1 MIRAKLFLQRNYKT
15 LFLSILLSLIISLL
29 IYNKIIYP
37 AITPM
42 VKNGILFLF
51 ADWTVIV
58 NANLCLEKGFDVF
71 IQNPCDP
78 WSRKHVYGE
87 ILLYLP
93 FVDVL
98 KKFYLFYFP
107 IIMNF
112 LFIYVFISF
121 FNYKKSLKNYTFFF
135 FVLSAPFL
143 IAVERANND
152 ILIFLI
158 IFLVSKYRNLII
170 SHILILFGA
179 LSKFYPV
186 CFGIIFLF
194 KKDIKKILIN
204 LALLSLFISIFIFFQ
219 LESLIKIFNIQTQF
233 SAGNVYAFS
242 FTSLINTIGYFQLV
256 DDLRWLKIFF
266 IIVFLLIPFLLIV
279 YLFAFKKNRFFS
291 EIFTNNIFENRIY
304 IISSITLISCYFIIK
319 NIFYREIFFLGL
331 IPWLLKYEDQE
342 SNIKDF
348 YYYFILFKFFATTII
363 IYLVVGQNNFL
374 LDFKPLLILLKHT
387 IDFYLMAVILSIS
400 TISLYNFFKK
410 DLIFR

>member
-1 MIRAKLFLQRNYKT
+1 LFLQKNYKT
-15 LFLSILLSLIISLL
+15 LFLSILLSLIIFLL
-29 IYNKIIYP
+29 IYNKVIYP
-37 AITPM
+37 SISPM

-71 IQNPCDP
+71 IKNPCDP
-78 WSRKHVYGE
+78 WGRKHVYGE

-93 FVDVL
+93 FIDVL

-143 IAVERANND
+143 LAVERANND

-158 IFLVSKYRNLII
+158 IFLVSKYRSLLT
-170 SHILILFGA
+170 SHILILLGA

-194 KKDIKKILIN
+194 KKEIKKILIN
-204 LALLSLFISIFIFFQ
+204 LLLLSLFISIFIFFQ
-219 LESLIKIFNIQTQF
+219 FESLIKIFNTQTQF

-242 FTSLINTIGYFQLV
+242 FQSLIKTIGYFQLV
-256 DDLRWLKIFF
+256 EDLKWLKTFF
-266 IIVFLLIPFLLIV
+266 IVGFLLIPFLLIV
-279 YLFAFKKNRFFS
+279 YLFTSKNNHFFR

-304 IISSITLISCYFIIK
+304 IISSITLISCYFIFE
-319 NIFYREIFFLGL
+319 NYFYREIFFLGL
-331 IPWLLKYEDQE
+331 IPWLLRYEDQE

-348 YYYFILFKFFATTII
+348 YYYFILFKFLLTTLII
-363 IYLVVGQNNFL
+363 FLVVGQNDLL

-387 IDFYLMAVILSIS
+387 IDFYLMTIIFLVLSIS
-400 TISLYNFFKK
+400 FYNFLKK

>member
-1 MIRAKLFLQRNYKT
+1 MFLQRNYKT
-15 LFLSILLSLIISLL
+15 LFLSILLSFIIFLL
-29 IYNKIIYP
+29 IYNKVIYP
-37 AITPM
+37 SISPM

-71 IQNPCDP
+71 IKNPCDP
-78 WSRKHVYGE
+78 WGRKHVYGE

-93 FVDVL
+93 FIDVL

-112 LFIYVFISF
+112 LFIYIFISF

-143 IAVERANND
+143 TAVERANND

-158 IFLVSKYRNLII
+158 IFLISKYRSLLT
-170 SHILILFGA
+170 SHILILLGA

-194 KKDIKKILIN
+194 KKEIKKILIN
-204 LALLSLFISIFIFFQ
+204 LLLLSLFISIFIFFQ
-219 LESLIKIFNIQTQF
+219 FESLIKIFNTQSQF
-233 SAGNVYAFS
+233 TAGGPYAFS
-242 FTSLINTIGYFQLV
+242 FQSLIKTIGYFQLV
-256 DDLRWLKIFF
+256 EDLKWLKTFF
-266 IIVFLLIPFLLIV
+266 IIGFLLIPFLSII
-279 YLFAFKKNRFFS
+279 YLFAFKNNRFFT

-304 IISSITLISCYFIIK
+304 IISSITLISCYFIFE
-319 NIFYREIFFLGL
+319 NYFYREIFFLGL
-331 IPWLLKYEDQE
+331 IPWLLRYEDQE

-348 YYYFILFKFFATTII
+348 YYYFILFKFLLTTLII
-363 IYLVVGQNNFL
+363 FLVVGQNDLL

-387 IDFYLMAVILSIS
+387 IDFYLMTIIFLVLSIS
-400 TISLYNFFKK
+400 FYNFLKK

>member
-1 MIRAKLFLQRNYKT
+1 MFLQKNYKT
-15 LFLSILLSLIISLL
+15 LFLSILLSFIIFLL
-29 IYNKIIYP
+29 IYNKVIYP
-37 AITPM
+37 SISPM

-71 IQNPCDP
+71 IKNPCDP
-78 WSRKHVYGE
+78 WGRKHVYGE

-93 FVDVL
+93 FIDVL

-143 IAVERANND
+143 LAVERANND

-158 IFLVSKYRNLII
+158 IFLVSKYRSLLT
-170 SHILILFGA
+170 SHILILLGA

-194 KKDIKKILIN
+194 KKEIKKILIN
-204 LALLSLFISIFIFFQ
+204 LLLLSLFISIFIFFQ
-219 LESLIKIFNIQTQF
+219 FESLIKIFNTQTQF

-242 FTSLINTIGYFQLV
+242 FQSLIKTIGYFQLV
-256 DDLRWLKIFF
+256 EDLKWVKTFF
-266 IIVFLLIPFLLIV
+266 IVGFLLIPFLLIV
-279 YLFAFKKNRFFS
+279 YLFTSKNNHFFR
-291 EIFTNNIFENRIY
+291 EIFTSNIFENRIY
-304 IISSITLISCYFIIK
+304 IISSITLISCYFIFE
-319 NIFYREIFFLGL
+319 NYFYREIFFLGL
-331 IPWLLKYEDQE
+331 IPWLLRYEDQE

-348 YYYFILFKFFATTII
+348 YYYFILFKFLLTTLII
-363 IYLVVGQNNFL
+363 FLVVGQNDLL

-387 IDFYLMAVILSIS
+387 IDFYLMTIIFLVLSIS
-400 TISLYNFFKK
+400 FYNFLKK

>member
-1 MIRAKLFLQRNYKT
+1 MFLQRNYKT
-15 LFLSILLSLIISLL
+15 LFLSILLSLIIFLL

-37 AITPM
+37 AIIPM

-71 IQNPCDP
+71 IKNPCDP
-78 WSRKHVYGE
+78 WGRKHVYGE

-93 FVDVL
+93 FIDVL

-143 IAVERANND
+143 TAVERANND

-158 IFLVSKYRNLII
+158 IFLISKYRSLLT
-170 SHILILFGA
+170 SHILILLGV

-194 KKDIKKILIN
+194 KKEIKKILIN
-204 LALLSLFISIFIFFQ
+204 LLLLSLFISIFIFFQ
-219 LESLIKIFNIQTQF
+219 FESLIKIFNTQTQF

-242 FTSLINTIGYFQLV
+242 FQSLIKTIGYFQLV
-256 DDLRWLKIFF
+256 EDLKWLKTFF
-266 IIVFLLIPFLLIV
+266 IVGFLLIPFLSIV
-279 YLFAFKKNRFFS
+279 YLFTSKNNHFFK
-291 EIFTNNIFENRIY
+291 EIFTNNIFESRIY
-304 IISSITLISCYFIIK
+304 IISSITLISCYFIFE
-319 NIFYREIFFLGL
+319 NTFYREIFFLGL
-331 IPWLLKYEDQE
+331 IPWLLRYEDQE

-348 YYYFILFKFFATTII
+348 YYYFILFKFLLTTLII
-363 IYLVVGQNNFL
+363 FLVVGQNDLL

-387 IDFYLMAVILSIS
+387 IDFYLMTIIFLVLSIS
-400 TISLYNFFKK
+400 FYNFLKK

>member
-1 MIRAKLFLQRNYKT
+1 MFLQKNYKT
-15 LFLSILLSLIISLL
+15 LFLSILLSLIIFLL
-29 IYNKIIYP
+29 IYNKVIYP
-37 AITPM
+37 SISPM

-71 IQNPCDP
+71 IKNPCDQ
-78 WSRKHVYGE
+78 WGRKHVYGE

-93 FVDVL
+93 FIDVL

-143 IAVERANND
+143 TAVERANND
-152 ILIFLI
+152 ILIFLT
-158 IFLVSKYRNLII
+158 IFLISKYRSLLT
-170 SHILILFGA
+170 SHILILLGV

-194 KKDIKKILIN
+194 KKEIKKILIN
-204 LALLSLFISIFIFFQ
+204 LLLLSLFISIFIFFQ
-219 LESLIKIFNIQTQF
+219 FESLIKIFNTQSQF
-233 SAGNVYAFS
+233 TAGGPYAFS
-242 FTSLINTIGYFQLV
+242 FQSLIKTIGYFQLV
-256 DDLRWLKIFF
+256 EDLKWLKTFF
-266 IIVFLLIPFLLIV
+266 IVGFLLIPFLSIV
-279 YLFAFKKNRFFS
+279 YLFTSKNNHFFK
-291 EIFTNNIFENRIY
+291 EIFTNNIFESRIY
-304 IISSITLISCYFIIK
+304 IISSITLVSCYFIFE

-331 IPWLLKYEDQE
+331 IPWLLRYEDQE

-348 YYYFILFKFFATTII
+348 YYYFILFKFLLTTLII
-363 IYLVVGQNNFL
+363 FLVVGQNDFL

-387 IDFYLMAVILSIS
+387 IDFYLMMIIFLVLSIS
-400 TISLYNFFKK
+400 CYNFLKK

>member
-1 MIRAKLFLQRNYKT
+1 MFLQKNYKT
-15 LFLSILLSLIISLL
+15 LFLSILLSLIIFLL
-29 IYNKIIYP
+29 IYNKVIYP
-37 AITPM
+37 SISPM

-71 IQNPCDP
+71 IKNPCDP
-78 WSRKHVYGE
+78 WGRKHVYGE

-93 FVDVL
+93 FIDVL

-112 LFIYVFISF
+112 LFIYIFISF

-143 IAVERANND
+143 LAVERANND

-158 IFLVSKYRNLII
+158 IFLVSKYRSLLT
-170 SHILILFGA
+170 SHILILLGA

-194 KKDIKKILIN
+194 KKEIKKILIN
-204 LALLSLFISIFIFFQ
+204 LLLLSLFISIFIFFQ
-219 LESLIKIFNIQTQF
+219 FESLIKIFNTQTQF

-242 FTSLINTIGYFQLV
+242 FQSLIKTIGYFQLV
-256 DDLRWLKIFF
+256 EDLKWVKTFF
-266 IIVFLLIPFLLIV
+266 IVGFLLIPFLLIV
-279 YLFAFKKNRFFS
+279 YLFTSKNNHFFR

-304 IISSITLISCYFIIK
+304 IISSITLISCYFIIE

-331 IPWLLKYEDQE
+331 IPWLLRYEDQE

-348 YYYFILFKFFATTII
+348 YYYFILFKFLLTTLII
-363 IYLVVGQNNFL
+363 FLVVGQNDLL

-387 IDFYLMAVILSIS
+387 IDFYLMTIIFLVLSIS
-400 TISLYNFFKK
+400 FYNFLKK

>member
-1 MIRAKLFLQRNYKT
+1 MFLQKNYKT
-15 LFLSILLSLIISLL
+15 LFLSILLSFIIFLL
-29 IYNKIIYP
+29 IYNKVIYP
-37 AITPM
+37 SISPM

-51 ADWTVIV
+51 ADWKVIV

-71 IQNPCDP
+71 IKNPCDP
-78 WSRKHVYGE
+78 WGRKHVYGE

-93 FVDVL
+93 FIDVL

-143 IAVERANND
+143 LAVERANND

-158 IFLVSKYRNLII
+158 IFLVSKYRSLLI
-170 SHILILFGA
+170 SHILILLGA

-194 KKDIKKILIN
+194 KKEIKKILIN
-204 LALLSLFISIFIFFQ
+204 LLLLSLFISIFIFFQ
-219 LESLIKIFNIQTQF
+219 FESLIKIFNTQTQF

-242 FTSLINTIGYFQLV
+242 FQSLIKTIGYFQLV
-256 DDLRWLKIFF
+256 EDLKWVKTFF
-266 IIVFLLIPFLLIV
+266 IVGFLLIPFLLIV
-279 YLFAFKKNRFFS
+279 YLFTSKNNHFFR

-304 IISSITLISCYFIIK
+304 IISSITLISCYFIIE

-331 IPWLLKYEDQE
+331 IPWLLRYEDQE

-348 YYYFILFKFFATTII
+348 YYYFILFKFLLTTLII
-363 IYLVVGQNNFL
+363 FLVVGQNDLL

-387 IDFYLMAVILSIS
+387 IDFYLMMIVFSVFSIS
-400 TISLYNFFKK
+400 FYNFLKK

>member
-1 MIRAKLFLQRNYKT
+1 MFLQKNYKT
-15 LFLSILLSLIISLL
+15 LFLSILLSLIIFLL
-29 IYNKIIYP
+29 IYNKVIYP
-37 AITPM
+37 SISPM

-71 IQNPCDP
+71 IKNPCDQ
-78 WSRKHVYGE
+78 WGRKHVYGE

-93 FVDVL
+93 FIDVL

-143 IAVERANND
+143 TAVERANND
-152 ILIFLI
+152 ILIFLT
-158 IFLVSKYRNLII
+158 IFLISKYRSLLT
-170 SHILILFGA
+170 SHILILLGV

-194 KKDIKKILIN
+194 KKEIKKILIN
-204 LALLSLFISIFIFFQ
+204 LLLLSLFISIFIFFQ
-219 LESLIKIFNIQTQF
+219 FESLIKIFNTQSQF
-233 SAGNVYAFS
+233 TAGGPYAFS
-242 FTSLINTIGYFQLV
+242 FQSLIKTIGYFQLV
-256 DDLRWLKIFF
+256 EDLKWLKTFF
-266 IIVFLLIPFLLIV
+266 IVGFLLIPFLSIV
-279 YLFAFKKNRFFS
+279 YLFTSKNNHFFK
-291 EIFTNNIFENRIY
+291 EIFTNNIFESRIY
-304 IISSITLISCYFIIK
+304 IISSITLVSCYFIFE
-319 NIFYREIFFLGL
+319 NTFYREIFFLGL
-331 IPWLLKYEDQE
+331 IPWLLRYEDQE

-348 YYYFILFKFFATTII
+348 YYYFILFKFLLTTLII
-363 IYLVVGQNNFL
+363 FLVVGQNDFL

-387 IDFYLMAVILSIS
+387 IDFYLMTIIFLVLSIS
-400 TISLYNFFKK
+400 FYNFLKK

>member
-1 MIRAKLFLQRNYKT
+1 MFLQKNYKT
-15 LFLSILLSLIISLL
+15 LFLSILLSFIIFLL
-29 IYNKIIYP
+29 IYNKVIYP
-37 AITPM
+37 SISPM

-71 IQNPCDP
+71 IKNPCDP
-78 WSRKHVYGE
+78 WGRKHVYGE

-93 FVDVL
+93 FIDVL

-112 LFIYVFISF
+112 LFIYIFISF

-143 IAVERANND
+143 LAVERANND

-158 IFLVSKYRNLII
+158 IFLASKYRSLLT
-170 SHILILFGA
+170 SHILILLGA

-194 KKDIKKILIN
+194 KKEIKKILIN
-204 LALLSLFISIFIFFQ
+204 LLLLSLFISIFIFFQ
-219 LESLIKIFNIQTQF
+219 FESLIKIFNTQTQF

-242 FTSLINTIGYFQLV
+242 FQSLIKTIGYFQLV
-256 DDLRWLKIFF
+256 EDLKWLKTFF
-266 IIVFLLIPFLLIV
+266 IIGFLLIPFLSII
-279 YLFAFKKNRFFS
+279 YLFAFKNNRFFT

-304 IISSITLISCYFIIK
+304 IISSITLISCYFVIE

-331 IPWLLKYEDQE
+331 IPWLLRYEDQE

-348 YYYFILFKFFATTII
+348 CYYFILFKFLLTTLII
-363 IYLVVGQNNFL
+363 FLVVGQNDLL

-387 IDFYLMAVILSIS
+387 IDFYLMTIIFLVLSIS
-400 TISLYNFFKK
+400 FYNFLKK

>member
-1 MIRAKLFLQRNYKT
+1 MFLQKNYKT
-15 LFLSILLSLIISLL
+15 LFLSILLSFIIFLL
-29 IYNKIIYP
+29 IYNKVIYP
-37 AITPM
+37 SISPM

-71 IQNPCDP
+71 IKNPCDP
-78 WSRKHVYGE
+78 WGRKHVYGE

-93 FVDVL
+93 FIDVL

-112 LFIYVFISF
+112 LFIYIFISF

-143 IAVERANND
+143 LAVERANND

-158 IFLVSKYRNLII
+158 IFLVSKYRSLLT
-170 SHILILFGA
+170 SHILILLGA

-194 KKDIKKILIN
+194 KKEIKKILIN
-204 LALLSLFISIFIFFQ
+204 LLLLSLFISIFIFFQ
-219 LESLIKIFNIQTQF
+219 FESLIKIFNTQTQF

-242 FTSLINTIGYFQLV
+242 FQSLIKTIGYFQLV
-256 DDLRWLKIFF
+256 EDLKWLKTFF
-266 IIVFLLIPFLLIV
+266 IVGFLLIPFLSIV
-279 YLFAFKKNRFFS
+279 YLFTSKNNHFFK

-304 IISSITLISCYFIIK
+304 IISSITLISCYFVIE

-331 IPWLLKYEDQE
+331 IPWLLRYEDQE

-348 YYYFILFKFFATTII
+348 YYYFILFKFLLTTLII
-363 IYLVVGQNNFL
+363 FLVVGQNDLL

-387 IDFYLMAVILSIS
+387 IDFYLMTIIFLVLSIS
-400 TISLYNFFKK
+400 FYNFLKK

>member
-1 MIRAKLFLQRNYKT
+1 MFLQKNYKT
-15 LFLSILLSLIISLL
+15 LFLSILLSFIIFLL
-29 IYNKIIYP
+29 IYNKVIYP
-37 AITPM
+37 SISPM

-71 IQNPCDP
+71 IKNPCDP
-78 WSRKHVYGE
+78 WGRKHVYGE

-93 FVDVL
+93 FIDVL

-143 IAVERANND
+143 TAVERANND

-158 IFLVSKYRNLII
+158 IFLISKYRSLLT
-170 SHILILFGA
+170 SHILILLGA

-194 KKDIKKILIN
+194 KKEIKKILIN
-204 LALLSLFISIFIFFQ
+204 LLLLSLFISIFIFFQ
-219 LESLIKIFNIQTQF
+219 FESLIKIFNTQTQF

-242 FTSLINTIGYFQLV
+242 FQSLIKTIGYFQLV
-256 DDLRWLKIFF
+256 EDLKWLKTFF
-266 IIVFLLIPFLLIV
+266 IVGFLLIPFLSIV
-279 YLFAFKKNRFFS
+279 YLFTSKNNHFFK
-291 EIFTNNIFENRIY
+291 EIFTNNIFESRIY
-304 IISSITLISCYFIIK
+304 IISSITLISCYFIFE
-319 NIFYREIFFLGL
+319 NTFYREIFFLGL
-331 IPWLLKYEDQE
+331 IPWLLRYEDQE

-348 YYYFILFKFFATTII
+348 YYYFILFKFLLTTLII
-363 IYLVVGQNNFL
+363 FLVVGQNDLL

-387 IDFYLMAVILSIS
+387 IDFYLMTIIFLVLSIS
-400 TISLYNFFKK
+400 FYNFLKK

>member
-1 MIRAKLFLQRNYKT
+1 MFLQKNYKT
-15 LFLSILLSLIISLL
+15 LFLSILLSFIIFLL
-29 IYNKIIYP
+29 IYNKVIYP
-37 AITPM
+37 SISPM

-71 IQNPCDP
+71 IKNPCDP
-78 WSRKHVYGE
+78 WGRKHVYGE

-93 FVDVL
+93 FIDVL

-112 LFIYVFISF
+112 LFIYIFISF

-143 IAVERANND
+143 LAVERANND

-158 IFLVSKYRNLII
+158 IFLASKYRSLLT
-170 SHILILFGA
+170 SHILILLGA

-194 KKDIKKILIN
+194 KKEIKKILIN
-204 LALLSLFISIFIFFQ
+204 LLLLSLFISIFIFFQ
-219 LESLIKIFNIQTQF
+219 FESLIKIFNTQTQF

-242 FTSLINTIGYFQLV
+242 FQSLIKTIGYFQLV
-256 DDLRWLKIFF
+256 EDLKWLKTFF
-266 IIVFLLIPFLLIV
+266 IIGFLLIPFLSII
-279 YLFAFKKNRFFS
+279 YLFAFKNNRFFT

-304 IISSITLISCYFIIK
+304 IISSITLISCYFIFE
-319 NIFYREIFFLGL
+319 NYFYREIFFLGL
-331 IPWLLKYEDQE
+331 IPWLLRYEDQE

-348 YYYFILFKFFATTII
+348 CYYFILFKFLLTTLII
-363 IYLVVGQNNFL
+363 FLVVGQNDLL

-387 IDFYLMAVILSIS
+387 IDFYLMTIIFLVLSIS
-400 TISLYNFFKK
+400 FYNFLKK

>member
-1 MIRAKLFLQRNYKT
+1 MFLQKNYKT
-15 LFLSILLSLIISLL
+15 LFLSILLSLIIFLL
-29 IYNKIIYP
+29 IYNKVIYP
-37 AITPM
+37 SISPM

-71 IQNPCDP
+71 IKNPCDQ
-78 WSRKHVYGE
+78 WGRKHVYGE

-93 FVDVL
+93 FIDVL

-143 IAVERANND
+143 TAVERANND
-152 ILIFLI
+152 ILIFLT
-158 IFLVSKYRNLII
+158 IFLISKYRSLLT
-170 SHILILFGA
+170 SHILILLGV

-194 KKDIKKILIN
+194 KKEIKKILIN
-204 LALLSLFISIFIFFQ
+204 LLLLSLFISIFIFFQ
-219 LESLIKIFNIQTQF
+219 FESLIKIFNTQSQF
-233 SAGNVYAFS
+233 TAGGPYAFS
-242 FTSLINTIGYFQLV
+242 FQSLIKTIGYFQLV
-256 DDLRWLKIFF
+256 EDLKWLKTFF
-266 IIVFLLIPFLLIV
+266 IVGFLLIPFLSIV
-279 YLFAFKKNRFFS
+279 YLFTSKNNHFFK
-291 EIFTNNIFENRIY
+291 EIFTNNIFESRIY
-304 IISSITLISCYFIIK
+304 IISSITLVSCYFIFE

-331 IPWLLKYEDQE
+331 IPWLLRYEDQE

-348 YYYFILFKFFATTII
+348 YYYFILFKFLLTTLII
-363 IYLVVGQNNFL
+363 FLVVGQNDFL

-387 IDFYLMAVILSIS
+387 IDFYLMTIIFLVLSIS
-400 TISLYNFFKK
+400 FYNFLKK

>member
-1 MIRAKLFLQRNYKT
+1 MQKNYKT
-15 LFLSILLSLIISLL
+15 LFLSILLSLIIFLL
-29 IYNKIIYP
+29 IYNKVIYP
-37 AITPM
+37 SISPM

-71 IQNPCDP
+71 IKNPCDQ
-78 WSRKHVYGE
+78 WGRKHVYGE

-93 FVDVL
+93 FIDVL

-143 IAVERANND
+143 TAVERANND
-152 ILIFLI
+152 ILIFLT
-158 IFLVSKYRNLII
+158 IFLISKYRSLLT
-170 SHILILFGA
+170 SHILILLGV

-194 KKDIKKILIN
+194 KKEIKKILIN
-204 LALLSLFISIFIFFQ
+204 LLLLSLFISIFIFFQ
-219 LESLIKIFNIQTQF
+219 FESLIKIFNTQSQF
-233 SAGNVYAFS
+233 TAGGPYAFS
-242 FTSLINTIGYFQLV
+242 FQSLIKTIGYFQLV
-256 DDLRWLKIFF
+256 EDLKWLKTFF
-266 IIVFLLIPFLLIV
+266 IVGFLLIPFLSIV
-279 YLFAFKKNRFFS
+279 YLFTSKNNHFFK
-291 EIFTNNIFENRIY
+291 EIFTNNIFESRIY
-304 IISSITLISCYFIIK
+304 IISSITLVSCYFIFE

-331 IPWLLKYEDQE
+331 IPWLLRYEDQE

-348 YYYFILFKFFATTII
+348 YYYFILFKFLLTTLII
-363 IYLVVGQNNFL
+363 FLVVGQNDFL

-387 IDFYLMAVILSIS
+387 IDFYLMTIIFLVLSIS
-400 TISLYNFFKK
+400 FYNFLKK

>member
-1 MIRAKLFLQRNYKT
+1 MIRAKLFLQKNYKT
-15 LFLSILLSLIISLL
+15 LFLSILLSLIIFLL
-29 IYNKIIYP
+29 IYNKVIYP
-37 AITPM
+37 SISPM

-71 IQNPCDP
+71 IKNPCDP
-78 WSRKHVYGE
+78 WGRKHVYGE

-93 FVDVL
+93 FIDVL

-112 LFIYVFISF
+112 LFIYIFISF

-143 IAVERANND
+143 TAVERANND

-158 IFLVSKYRNLII
+158 IFLISKYRSLLT
-170 SHILILFGA
+170 SHILILLGV

-194 KKDIKKILIN
+194 KKEIKKILIN
-204 LALLSLFISIFIFFQ
+204 LLLLSLFISIFIFFQ
-219 LESLIKIFNIQTQF
+219 FESLIKIFNTQTQF

-242 FTSLINTIGYFQLV
+242 FQSLIKTIGYFQLV
-256 DDLRWLKIFF
+256 EDLKWLKTFF
-266 IIVFLLIPFLLIV
+266 IIGFLLIPFLSII
-279 YLFAFKKNRFFS
+279 YLFAFKNNRFFT

-304 IISSITLISCYFIIK
+304 IISSITLISCYFIFE
-319 NIFYREIFFLGL
+319 NYFYREIFFLGL
-331 IPWLLKYEDQE
+331 IPWLLRYEDQE

-348 YYYFILFKFFATTII
+348 YYYFILFKFLLTTLII
-363 IYLVVGQNNFL
+363 FLVVGQNDLL

-387 IDFYLMAVILSIS
+387 IDFYLMTIIFLVLSIS
-400 TISLYNFFKK
+400 FYNFLKK

>member
-58 NANLCLEKGFDVF
+58 NANLCVEKGFDVF
-71 IQNPCDP
+71 IKNPCDP
-78 WSRKHVYGE
+78 WGRKHVYGE

-93 FVDVL
+93 FIDFL

-121 FNYKKSLKNYTFFF
+121 FNYKKSLKNHTFFF

-158 IFLVSKYRNLII
+158 IFLISKYRNLLI
-170 SHILILFGA
+170 SHTFILLGA

-194 KKDIKKILIN
+194 KKDIKKISVNFVLF
-204 LALLSLFISIFIFFQ
+204 SLFISIFIFFQ
-219 LESLIKIFNIQTQF
+219 LESLIKIFKTQIQF
-233 SAGNVYAFS
+233 SGGNVYAFS

-256 DDLRWLKIFF
+256 DHLRWLKTFF
-266 IIVFLLIPFLLIV
+266 IIGFLLIPFLSIV
-279 YLFAFKKNRFFS
+279 YLFAFKKNHYFS

-304 IISSITLISCYFIIK
+304 IISSITLISCYFIIE

>member
-1 MIRAKLFLQRNYKT
+1 MFLQKNYKT
-15 LFLSILLSLIISLL
+15 LFLSILLSFIIFLL
-29 IYNKIIYP
+29 IYNKVIYP
-37 AITPM
+37 SISPM

-71 IQNPCDP
+71 IKNPCDP
-78 WSRKHVYGE
+78 WGRKHVYGE

-93 FVDVL
+93 FIDVL

-112 LFIYVFISF
+112 LFIYIFISF

-143 IAVERANND
+143 LAVERANND

-158 IFLVSKYRNLII
+158 IFLVSKYRSLLT
-170 SHILILFGA
+170 SHILILLGV

-194 KKDIKKILIN
+194 KKEIKKILIN
-204 LALLSLFISIFIFFQ
+204 LLLLSLFISIFIFFQ
-219 LESLIKIFNIQTQF
+219 FESLIKIFNTQTQF

-242 FTSLINTIGYFQLV
+242 FQSLIKTIGYFQLV
-256 DDLRWLKIFF
+256 EDLKWVKTFF
-266 IIVFLLIPFLLIV
+266 IVGFLLIPFLLIV
-279 YLFAFKKNRFFS
+279 YLFTSKNNHFFR

-304 IISSITLISCYFIIK
+304 IISSITLISCYFVIE

-331 IPWLLKYEDQE
+331 IPWLLRYEDQE

-348 YYYFILFKFFATTII
+348 YYYFILFKFLLTTLII
-363 IYLVVGQNNFL
+363 FLVVGQNDLL

-387 IDFYLMAVILSIS
+387 IDFYLMTIIFLVLSIS
-400 TISLYNFFKK
+400 FYNFLKK

>member
-1 MIRAKLFLQRNYKT
+1 MFLQRNYKT
-15 LFLSILLSLIISLL
+15 LFLSILLSLIIFLL

-37 AITPM
+37 AIIPM

-71 IQNPCDP
+71 IKNPCDP
-78 WSRKHVYGE
+78 WGRKHVYGE

-93 FVDVL
+93 FIDVL

-143 IAVERANND
+143 LAVERANND

-158 IFLVSKYRNLII
+158 IFLVSKYRSLLT
-170 SHILILFGA
+170 SHILILLGV

-194 KKDIKKILIN
+194 KKEIKKILIN
-204 LALLSLFISIFIFFQ
+204 LLLLSLFISIFIFFQ
-219 LESLIKIFNIQTQF
+219 FESLIKIFNTQTQF

-242 FTSLINTIGYFQLV
+242 FQSLIKTIGYFQLV
-256 DDLRWLKIFF
+256 EDLKWVKTFF
-266 IIVFLLIPFLLIV
+266 IVGFLLIPFLLIV
-279 YLFAFKKNRFFS
+279 YLFTSKNNHFFR

-304 IISSITLISCYFIIK
+304 IISSITLISCYFVIE

-331 IPWLLKYEDQE
+331 IPWLLRYEDQE

-348 YYYFILFKFFATTII
+348 YYYFILFKFLLTTLII
-363 IYLVVGQNNFL
+363 FLVVGQNDLL

-387 IDFYLMAVILSIS
+387 IDFYLMTIIFLVLSIS
-400 TISLYNFFKK
+400 FYNFLKK

>member
-1 MIRAKLFLQRNYKT
+1 MFLQKNYKT
-15 LFLSILLSLIISLL
+15 LFLSILLSFIIFLL
-29 IYNKIIYP
+29 IYNKVIYP
-37 AITPM
+37 SISPM

-71 IQNPCDP
+71 IKNPCDP
-78 WSRKHVYGE
+78 WGRKHVYGE

-93 FVDVL
+93 FIDVL

-143 IAVERANND
+143 LAVERANND

-158 IFLVSKYRNLII
+158 IFLVSKYRSLLT
-170 SHILILFGA
+170 SHILILLGA

-194 KKDIKKILIN
+194 KKEIKKILIN
-204 LALLSLFISIFIFFQ
+204 LLLLSLFISIFIFFQ
-219 LESLIKIFNIQTQF
+219 FESLIKIFNTQTQF

-242 FTSLINTIGYFQLV
+242 FQSLIKTIGYFQLV
-256 DDLRWLKIFF
+256 EDLKWLKTFF
-266 IIVFLLIPFLLIV
+266 IVGFLLIPFLLIV
-279 YLFAFKKNRFFS
+279 YLFTSKNNHFFK

-304 IISSITLISCYFIIK
+304 IISSITLISCYFIFE
-319 NIFYREIFFLGL
+319 NTFYREIFFLGL
-331 IPWLLKYEDQE
+331 IPWLLRYEDQE

-348 YYYFILFKFFATTII
+348 YYYFILFKFLLTTLII
-363 IYLVVGQNNFL
+363 FLVVGQNDLL

-387 IDFYLMAVILSIS
+387 IDFYLMTIIFLVLSIS
-400 TISLYNFFKK
+400 FYNFLKK

>member
-1 MIRAKLFLQRNYKT
+1 MFLQKNYKT
-15 LFLSILLSLIISLL
+15 LFLSILLSFIIFLL
-29 IYNKIIYP
+29 IYNKVIYP
-37 AITPM
+37 SISPM

-71 IQNPCDP
+71 IKNPCDP
-78 WSRKHVYGE
+78 WGRKHVYGE

-93 FVDVL
+93 FIDVL

-143 IAVERANND
+143 LAVERANND

-158 IFLVSKYRNLII
+158 IFLVSKYRSLLT
-170 SHILILFGA
+170 SHILILLGA

-194 KKDIKKILIN
+194 KKEIKKILIN
-204 LALLSLFISIFIFFQ
+204 LLLLSLFISIFIFFQ
-219 LESLIKIFNIQTQF
+219 FESLIKIFNTQTQF

-242 FTSLINTIGYFQLV
+242 FQSLIKTIGYFQLV
-256 DDLRWLKIFF
+256 EDLKWVKTFF
-266 IIVFLLIPFLLIV
+266 IVGFLLIPFLLIV
-279 YLFAFKKNRFFS
+279 YLFTSKNNHFFR
-291 EIFTNNIFENRIY
+291 EIFTSNIFENRIY
-304 IISSITLISCYFIIK
+304 IISSITLISCYFVIE

-331 IPWLLKYEDQE
+331 IPWLLRYEDQE

-348 YYYFILFKFFATTII
+348 YYYFILFKFLLTTLII
-363 IYLVVGQNNFL
+363 FLVVGQNDLL

-387 IDFYLMAVILSIS
+387 IDFYLMTIIFLVLSIS
-400 TISLYNFFKK
+400 FYNFLKK

>member
-1 MIRAKLFLQRNYKT
+1 MFLQKNYKT
-15 LFLSILLSLIISLL
+15 LFLSILLSFIIFLL
-29 IYNKIIYP
+29 IYNKVIYP
-37 AITPM
+37 SISPM

-71 IQNPCDP
+71 IKNPCDP
-78 WSRKHVYGE
+78 WGRKHVYGE

-93 FVDVL
+93 FIDVL

-112 LFIYVFISF
+112 LFIYIFISF

-143 IAVERANND
+143 LAVERANND

-158 IFLVSKYRNLII
+158 IFLVSKYRSLLT
-170 SHILILFGA
+170 SHILILLGA

-194 KKDIKKILIN
+194 KKEIKKILIN
-204 LALLSLFISIFIFFQ
+204 LLLLSLFISIFIFFQ
-219 LESLIKIFNIQTQF
+219 FESLIKIFNTQTQF

-242 FTSLINTIGYFQLV
+242 FQSLIKTIGYFQLV
-256 DDLRWLKIFF
+256 EDLKWVKTFF
-266 IIVFLLIPFLLIV
+266 IVGFLLIPFLLIV
-279 YLFAFKKNRFFS
+279 YLFTSKNNHFFR

-304 IISSITLISCYFIIK
+304 IISSITLISCYFVIE

-331 IPWLLKYEDQE
+331 IPWLLRYEDQE

-348 YYYFILFKFFATTII
+348 YYYFILFKFLLTTLII
-363 IYLVVGQNNFL
+363 FLVVGQNDLL

-387 IDFYLMAVILSIS
+387 IDFYLMTIIFLVLSIS
-400 TISLYNFFKK
+400 FYNFLKK

>member
-1 MIRAKLFLQRNYKT
+1 MFLQKNYKT
-15 LFLSILLSLIISLL
+15 LFLSILLSLIIFLL
-29 IYNKIIYP
+29 IYNKVIYP
-37 AITPM
+37 SISPM

-71 IQNPCDP
+71 IKNPCDP
-78 WSRKHVYGE
+78 WGRKHVYGE

-93 FVDVL
+93 FIDVL

-112 LFIYVFISF
+112 LFIYIFISF

-143 IAVERANND
+143 LAVERANND

-158 IFLVSKYRNLII
+158 IFLVSKYRSLLT
-170 SHILILFGA
+170 SHILILLGV

-194 KKDIKKILIN
+194 KKEIKKILIN
-204 LALLSLFISIFIFFQ
+204 LLLLSLFISIFIFFQ
-219 LESLIKIFNIQTQF
+219 FESLIKIFNTQTQF

-242 FTSLINTIGYFQLV
+242 FQSLIKTIGYFQLV
-256 DDLRWLKIFF
+256 EDLKWVKTFF
-266 IIVFLLIPFLLIV
+266 IVGFLLIPFLLIV
-279 YLFAFKKNRFFS
+279 YLFTSKNNHFFR
-291 EIFTNNIFENRIY
+291 EIFTNNIFESRIY
-304 IISSITLISCYFIIK
+304 IISSITLISCYFIFE
-319 NIFYREIFFLGL
+319 NTFYREIFFLGL
-331 IPWLLKYEDQE
+331 IPWLLRYEDQE

-348 YYYFILFKFFATTII
+348 YYYFILFKFLLTTLII
-363 IYLVVGQNNFL
+363 FLVVGQNDLL

-387 IDFYLMAVILSIS
+387 IDFYLMTIIFLVLSIS
-400 TISLYNFFKK
+400 FYNFLKK